1 MPIPEILVVD
11 DDPRLRE
18 LVRYVLDRAGFSVR
32 EAADGRA
39 ALAALAQGVPDL
51 VLLDVRMPEVDGIE
65 VCRAL
70 RRDHTV
76 PVIFLSTL
84 GDEIDRVRGLDI
96 GGDDYVTKP
105 FLPNELVSRVRAVLR
120 RAAPAAPKADG
131 VLTAGSV
138 RVDVRAHRCF
148 MADSE
153 VTLTAT
159 EFRIVQAL
167 IGDPGRVFD
176 RRALILAAY
185 EGPHHVSPRTLDS
198 HIRGV
203 RNVFRPFGLDPIET
217 LPAVGWRWRG

>member
-1 MPIPEILVVD
+1 MANPEILVVD

-18 LVRYVLDRAGFSVR
+18 LVRYVLDRAGFGVR

-39 ALAALAQGVPDL
+39 ALAALREGVPDL
-51 VLLDVRMPEVDGIE
+51 VLLDVRMPEVDGLE

-70 RRDHTV
+70 RRDHAV

-84 GDEIDRVRGLDI
+84 GDEVDRVRGLDI

-120 RAAPAAPKADG
+120 RAAPARTEERVVG
-131 VLTAGSV
+131 TV
-138 RVDVRAHRCF
+138 RIDLRAHRCLVGD
-148 MADSE
+148 AE

-159 EFRIVQAL
+159 EFRIVSAL
-167 IGDPGRVFD
+167 TADPGRVLD

-217 LPAVGWRWRG
+217 LPAVGWRWRT